1 MRRDWFGVKVTGA
14 IIQPVTSS
22 SRVMHFFSKRTP
34 LRLAVIGSI
43 ALLSASAGWAFGVVP
58 ADGPNEYLK
67 WGASRIAG
75 TGGGVVTWGF
85 VAAGTPG
92 AGLCSDYCSGQSLA
106 ALPHF
111 YASPERDNRTT
122 TFMLRSL
129 QPVFQEA
136 FDAWSA
142 VADVE
147 FQFVGVDASLQ
158 AIDDPHVVS
167 PMIRIGIWRFSGL
180 NAYFVAGAAFPPRL
194 KNNSDMGF
202 IFINSNVGFQLS
214 SRPENARLQDFAQGG
229 GLHMTDLYR
238 LALHEIGHVIGVAAS
253 DDPDAVMWRGNPTPA
268 LTSTYRWRKPRPD
281 DIAGAQFLYGAAR
294 RPAAGSSSPG
304 SR

>member
-1 MRRDWFGVKVTGA
+1 
-14 IIQPVTSS
+14 
-22 SRVMHFFSKRTP
+22 MHLLRKRTP
-34 LRLAVIGSI
+34 LRVAVIGLI
-43 ALLSASAGWAFGVVP
+43 ALLAVSAGWAFGVVP
-58 ADGPNEYLK
+58 ADRPNEYIK

-75 TGGGVVTWGF
+75 SGGGVVTWGF

-92 AGLCSDYCSGQSLA
+92 SGFCRDYCTGESLA

-111 YASPERDNRTT
+111 HAWPDRDNRTT

-147 FQFVGVDASLQ
+147 FQFVGVDAALL
-158 AIDDPHVVS
+158 AIDDPRDGL

-180 NAYFVAGAAFPPRL
+180 NAYFIAGAAFPPRL
-194 KNNSDMGF
+194 KNNSDIGF
-202 IFINSNVGFQLS
+202 IFINSNVGYQLS
-214 SRPENARLQDFAQGG
+214 SRPANARLQDFPEGG

-238 LALHEIGHVIGVAAS
+238 LALHEIGHVIGLAGS
-253 DDPDAVMWRGNPTPA
+253 DDPDAIMWRGNPTPA
-268 LTSTYRWRKPRPD
+268 LTSTYRWRKPRAD
-281 DIAGAQFLYGAAR
+281 DITGAQFLYGAAR
-294 RPAAGSSSPG
+294 RPAADSMSPG